1 MPFDS
6 EHQDETD
13 SSYSL
18 SHPTDP
24 EQPTDLEQPTET
36 DPSTDEEL
44 PIDSEP
50 SLAGRVAVQPL
61 ADPPFVIPPEP
72 TLNDRLA
79 AIRLE
84 LAPGVVDDDGYAS
97 IWNFVAACADDDSLL
112 ARNLAGKIL
121 CFLCKHDCDFVVT
134 SSTDARYLDDW
145 FERDPALLY
154 DWSPA
159 SDRVDV
165 VAQHAQVP
173 GQALVRFLKQHRFD
187 ATKVYNPRRSDREK
201 WFREGWCV
209 G

>member
-6 EHQDETD
+6 EHQDDTD

-24 EQPTDLEQPTET
+24 EQLTET
-36 DPSTDEEL
+36 DLSTDEGL

-50 SLAGRVAVQPL
+50 SLAGRVAEHPL
-61 ADPPFVIPPEP
+61 EDHPFVIPPEP

>member
-6 EHQDETD
+6 EHQDDTD

-24 EQPTDLEQPTET
+24 EQLTET
-36 DPSTDEEL
+36 DLSTDEGL

-50 SLAGRVAVQPL
+50 SLAGRVAEAPPE
-61 ADPPFVIPPEP
+61 DPPFVIPPEP

>member
-6 EHQDETD
+6 EHQDDTD

-24 EQPTDLEQPTET
+24 EQLTEIDL
-36 DPSTDEEL
+36 STDEGL

-50 SLAGRVAVQPL
+50 SLAGRVAEHPL
-61 ADPPFVIPPEP
+61 EDPPFVIPPEP

-84 LAPGVVDDDGYAS
+84 LAQGVVDDDGYAS

>member
-6 EHQDETD
+6 EHQDDTD

-24 EQPTDLEQPTET
+24 EQLTEIDL
-36 DPSTDEEL
+36 STDEGL

-50 SLAGRVAVQPL
+50 SLAGRVAEHPL
-61 ADPPFVIPPEP
+61 EDPPFVIPPEP

-173 GQALVRFLKQHRFD
+173 GQALVRFLKQHRLD

>member
-6 EHQDETD
+6 EHQDDTD

-24 EQPTDLEQPTET
+24 EQLTET
-36 DPSTDEEL
+36 DLSTDEEL

-50 SLAGRVAVQPL
+50 SLAGRVAEQPSE
-61 ADPPFVIPPEP
+61 DPPFVIPPEP
-72 TLNDRLA
+72 TLIERLA

>member
-6 EHQDETD
+6 EHQDDTD

-24 EQPTDLEQPTET
+24 EQLTEIDL
-36 DPSTDEEL
+36 STDEGL

-50 SLAGRVAVQPL
+50 SLAGRVAEQPSE
-61 ADPPFVIPPEP
+61 DPPFVIPPEP

>member
-1 MPFDS
+1 MPFAS

-18 SHPTDP
+18 PHPTNP
-24 EQPTDLEQPTET
+24 EQLTET
-36 DPSTDEEL
+36 DLSTDEEL

-50 SLAGRVAVQPL
+50 SLAGRVAEQPSG
-61 ADPPFVIPPEP
+61 DPPFVIPPEP

-84 LAPGVVDDDGYAS
+84 LAPGVVDDDGYVS
-97 IWNFVAACADDDSLL
+97 IWNFVAACADDDSSL

-145 FERDPALLY
+145 FERDQALLY
-154 DWSPA
+154 DWSPT

-165 VAQHAQVP
+165 LAQHAQVP

>member
-6 EHQDETD
+6 EHQDDTD

-24 EQPTDLEQPTET
+24 KQLTEIDL
-36 DPSTDEEL
+36 STDEGL

-50 SLAGRVAVQPL
+50 SLAGRVAEHPL
-61 ADPPFVIPPEP
+61 EDPPFVIPPEP

-84 LAPGVVDDDGYAS
+84 LAQGVVDDDGYAS

>member
-6 EHQDETD
+6 EHQDDTD

-24 EQPTDLEQPTET
+24 EQLTEIDL
-36 DPSTDEEL
+36 STDEGL

-50 SLAGRVAVQPL
+50 SLAGRVAEHPL
-61 ADPPFVIPPEP
+61 EDPPFVIPPEP
-72 TLNDRLA
+72 TLIERLA

>member
-6 EHQDETD
+6 EHQDDTD

-18 SHPTDP
+18 SHPTNP
-24 EQPTDLEQPTET
+24 EQLTET
-36 DPSTDEEL
+36 DLSTDEEL

-50 SLAGRVAVQPL
+50 SLAGRVAEQPSE
-61 ADPPFVIPPEP
+61 DPPFVIPPEP

-84 LAPGVVDDDGYAS
+84 LAPGVVDDDGYVS
-97 IWNFVAACADDDSLL
+97 IWNFVAACADDDSSL

-145 FERDPALLY
+145 FERDHALLY
-154 DWSPA
+154 DWSPT

-165 VAQHAQVP
+165 LAQHAQVP

>member
-6 EHQDETD
+6 EHQDDTD

-24 EQPTDLEQPTET
+24 EQLTEIDL
-36 DPSTDEEL
+36 STDEGL

-50 SLAGRVAVQPL
+50 SLAGRVAEAPPE
-61 ADPPFVIPPEP
+61 DPPFVIPPEP

>member
-1 MPFDS
+1 MPFAS

-18 SHPTDP
+18 PHPTNP
-24 EQPTDLEQPTET
+24 EQLTET
-36 DPSTDEEL
+36 DLSTDEEL

-50 SLAGRVAVQPL
+50 SLAGRVAEQPSG
-61 ADPPFVIPPEP
+61 DPPFVIPPEP

-84 LAPGVVDDDGYAS
+84 LAPGVVDDDGYVS
-97 IWNFVAACADDDSLL
+97 IWNFVAACADDDSSL

-145 FERDPALLY
+145 FERDQALLY
-154 DWSPA
+154 DWSPT

-165 VAQHAQVP
+165 LAQHAQVP

-187 ATKVYNPRRSDREK
+187 AIKVYNPRRSDREK

>member
-6 EHQDETD
+6 EHQDDTD

-24 EQPTDLEQPTET
+24 EQLTEIDL
-36 DPSTDEEL
+36 STDEGL

-50 SLAGRVAVQPL
+50 SLAGRVAEQPSE
-61 ADPPFVIPPEP
+61 DPPFVIPPEP
-72 TLNDRLA
+72 TLIERLA

>member
-18 SHPTDP
+18 SHPTNP
-24 EQPTDLEQPTET
+24 EQLTET
-36 DPSTDEEL
+36 DLSTDEEL

-50 SLAGRVAVQPL
+50 SLAGPVAEQPL

-84 LAPGVVDDDGYAS
+84 LASGLVDDDGYVS
-97 IWNFVAACADDDSLL
+97 IWNFVAACADDDSSL

-145 FERDPALLY
+145 FERDHALLY
-154 DWSPA
+154 DWSPT

>member
-6 EHQDETD
+6 EHQDDTD

-24 EQPTDLEQPTET
+24 EQLTEIDL
-36 DPSTDEEL
+36 STDEGL

-50 SLAGRVAVQPL
+50 SLAGRVAEAPPE
-61 ADPPFVIPPEP
+61 DPPFVIPPEP

-84 LAPGVVDDDGYAS
+84 LAQGVVDDDGYAS

>member
-1 MPFDS
+1 MPFAS

-18 SHPTDP
+18 PHPTNP
-24 EQPTDLEQPTET
+24 EQLTET
-36 DPSTDEEL
+36 DLSTDEEL

-50 SLAGRVAVQPL
+50 SLAGRVAEQPSG
-61 ADPPFVIPPEP
+61 DPPFVIPPEP

-84 LAPGVVDDDGYAS
+84 LAPGLVDDDGYVS
-97 IWNFVAACADDDSLL
+97 IWNFVAACADDDSSL

-145 FERDPALLY
+145 FERDQALLY
-154 DWSPA
+154 DWSPT

-165 VAQHAQVP
+165 LAQHAQVP

-187 ATKVYNPRRSDREK
+187 AIKVYNPRRSDREK